1 MLPDVF
7 EQQMAANRLAYEQN
21 RDRIRLAGSG
31 HYAAIAEGRL
41 IVLTEDFDAAV
52 KAVRSLR
59 PAPVHFAVFP
69 ADEEPAFE
77 VIDDFGFVLIDELAP
92 EFV

>member
-52 KAVRSLR
+52 KAVRFQYSR
-59 PAPVHFAVFP
+59 HENPIYGYHQPT
-69 ADEEPAFE
+69 
-77 VIDDFGFVLIDELAP
+77 
-92 EFV
+92 